1 MILSDVHKR
10 LLATP
15 TTLPRKRGI
24 VEMETS
30 DSQPQPQP
38 QPHDFHYTQME
49 VQPWEVQEAILTH
62 EQFIGYLMGNIIK
75 YAMRQGRKPSS
86 PEDGAKCRAYIEKLQ
101 DTDPYRG

>member
-15 TTLPRKRGI
+15 TTLPKKRGI

-30 DSQPQPQP
+30 AIQPQSP
-38 QPHDFHYTQME
+38 DTHYTQMG

-75 YAMRQGRKPSS
+75 YAMRQGRKKLS
-86 PEDGAKCRAYIEKLQ
+86 PDDGAKCRAYIEKLQ

>member
-1 MILSDVHKR
+1 
-10 LLATP
+10 
-15 TTLPRKRGI
+15 
-24 VEMETS
+24 METS
-30 DSQPQPQP
+30 DSQP